1 MERGLESKEIAHIL
15 GIGERVV
22 QEYNRI
28 AMHFHPELAKK
39 VTLKKNKK
47 AKKTTRGQLAL

>member
-1 MERGLESKEIAHIL
+1 MERGLESREIAHIL

-22 QEYNRI
+22 LEYNRI

-39 VTLKKNKK
+39 RTFKKNKK
-47 AKKTTRGQLAL
+47 AKKTRRGQLAV